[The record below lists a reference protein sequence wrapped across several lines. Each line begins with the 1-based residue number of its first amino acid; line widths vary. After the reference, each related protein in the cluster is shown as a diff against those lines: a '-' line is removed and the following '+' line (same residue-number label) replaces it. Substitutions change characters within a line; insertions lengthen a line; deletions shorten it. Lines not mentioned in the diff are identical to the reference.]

1 MAGGLT
7 KVIAVTLQV
16 SLLALL
22 FSAIIALPLGTWL
35 GLGRFR
41 GRAALIS
48 VVHTLMGLP
57 PVVAGVMV
65 YLLLTRNGP
74 FGNLDILFTPTAMVI
89 AQTLIA
95 TPIVAGLVMSA
106 VSAINPD
113 LRMQLHAIGATTV
126 QSALAV
132 LREARAGIVV
142 ALMAGFGRLISEVGA
157 VMLVGGNVEGQTR
170 TLTTAVVLETRQGHF
185 DTAIALGLVL
195 LGLSFAA
202 NAGVLWLQRGRSPL
216 AVGA

>member
-7 KVIAVTLQV
+7 KVIGVTLQV

-65 YLLLTRNGP
+65 YLLLTRSGP

-113 LRMQLHAIGATTV
+113 LRMQLHAIGATPL